1 MIEGHWVWASN
12 LQPLEGNYWCPGN
25 PSNSA
30 GHEDCLE
37 FKDGH
42 WNDDDCKKLQP
53 FICEIE

>member
-25 PSNSA
+25 PSNSG

-42 WNDDDCKKLQP
+42 WNDDDCRKLQP